1 MKKTST
7 TNILAKIFKK
17 TPEKKVKKKTKPK
30 VAKKSTPPKA
40 KVVKKNIP
48 VKKTKTKK
56 VTATKIKKNLKT
68 VSKKAAPEK
77 VEIKTDNLRISK
89 SNEVKPEIKKV
100 KKQETEKREYKVKDY
115 VVYPKHGVGQITEF
129 KKINIG
135 GIDVETYVLKF
146 EKDKANGMVPVN
158 KQSHL
163 RPLATIN
170 QVNKC
175 ISILKSKPKIKR
187 SMWSRRAQEYE
198 AKISSGKIY
207 ELAEVVRDL
216 NKGDDLMVDQS
227 YSERQLF
234 EKAYERI
241 LSEFQ
246 IVMGVS
252 LEDTQKKLDK
262 ALKRNLEGQPKTIA
276 APTKIKDPAADPDAD
291 SVQITDTENLTSGDQ
306 LQAVERVLKRTRGIA
321 SYEIISEKKL
331 IGLLEPWLGT
341 GNVTADLPIPV
352 MIDVILNPEKRFN
365 EKGLRIELSAV
376 APGAKLDTHG
386 RWRQNLERGL
396 QTMRILAGL
405 ILMLVTIATATV
417 IIFATRAG
425 LGTNKETVEVLHL
438 IGAHDKFISRQFERQ
453 FLTLSLLSCIIG
465 YGAAAGIFHMLFIL
479 MTDMEDMQ
487 FYLLLL
493 GVPFLSILMTWLIIR
508 NFVIRTLA
516 KAL

>member
-1 MKKTST
+1 MKKTNT

-17 TPEKKVKKKTKPK
+17 TPEKKVKKKAVSTITKKTKSKGVKK
-30 VAKKSTPPKA
+30 VA
-40 KVVKKNIP
+40 P
-48 VKKTKTKK
+48 VKKTKVTKK
-56 VTATKIKKNLKT
+56 TIAKIKKNLKT
-68 VSKKAAPEK
+68 VTTKSIPQK
-77 VEIKTDNLRISK
+77 VEVKTDNLRISK

-100 KKQETEKREYKVKDY
+100 KKQETEKRQYKVKDY

-158 KQSHL
+158 KQFHL

-262 ALKRNLEGQPKTIA
+262 ALKRNLEGQAKAIA
-276 APTKIKDPAADPDAD
+276 APTKAVEPEETGIEP
-291 SVQITDTENLTSGDQ
+291 ITDTED
-306 LQAVERVLKRTRGIA
+306 
-321 SYEIISEKKL
+321 
-331 IGLLEPWLGT
+331 
-341 GNVTADLPIPV
+341 
-352 MIDVILNPEKRFN
+352 
-365 EKGLRIELSAV
+365 
-376 APGAKLDTHG
+376 
-386 RWRQNLERGL
+386 
-396 QTMRILAGL
+396 
-405 ILMLVTIATATV
+405 
-417 IIFATRAG
+417 
-425 LGTNKETVEVLHL
+425 
-438 IGAHDKFISRQFERQ
+438 
-453 FLTLSLLSCIIG
+453 
-465 YGAAAGIFHMLFIL
+465 
-479 MTDMEDMQ
+479 
-487 FYLLLL
+487 
-493 GVPFLSILMTWLIIR
+493 
-508 NFVIRTLA
+508 
-516 KAL
+516 

>member
-17 TPEKKVKKKTKPK
+17 NPEKKVKKKVITKVIKKPKASKVK
-30 VAKKSTPPKA
+30 VAKKISPLKKT
-40 KVVKKNIP
+40 KVVKKTIKP
-48 VKKTKTKK
+48 ISQK
-56 VTATKIKKNLKT
+56 VI
-68 VSKKAAPEK
+68 V
-77 VEIKTDNLRISK
+77 KTDNLRISK

-100 KKQETEKREYKVKDY
+100 KKQETEKKEYKVKDY

-262 ALKRNLEGQPKTIA
+262 ALKRNLEGQSKAIA
-276 APTKIKDPAADPDAD
+276 APTKLAEPETSEAENT
-291 SVQITDTENLTSGDQ
+291 TDTEN
-306 LQAVERVLKRTRGIA
+306 
-321 SYEIISEKKL
+321 
-331 IGLLEPWLGT
+331 
-341 GNVTADLPIPV
+341 
-352 MIDVILNPEKRFN
+352 
-365 EKGLRIELSAV
+365 
-376 APGAKLDTHG
+376 
-386 RWRQNLERGL
+386 
-396 QTMRILAGL
+396 
-405 ILMLVTIATATV
+405 
-417 IIFATRAG
+417 
-425 LGTNKETVEVLHL
+425 
-438 IGAHDKFISRQFERQ
+438 
-453 FLTLSLLSCIIG
+453 
-465 YGAAAGIFHMLFIL
+465 
-479 MTDMEDMQ
+479 
-487 FYLLLL
+487 
-493 GVPFLSILMTWLIIR
+493 
-508 NFVIRTLA
+508 
-516 KAL
+516 